1 MLRENYID
9 LKKDQYRKDVSRFN
23 AYNIFSE
30 FNNRNSNLVCFI
42 IFLSILLIEINH
54 LNFFHASSF
63 TSEGHDRAS
72 LSTDK
77 VNLPRKTPPFFIRF
91 TLSSLFS
98 FFFFKFDSI
107 SHDLSNLSKSF
118 SRKNSLTSKAST
130 CARENR
136 WRGEGARKLSKRFFG
151 FCAVISESY
160 SADHNVTNS
169 RLDDWH
175 GERDTDGYAL
185 IA

>member
-63 TSEGHDRAS
+63 TSEGHDRRPFPPTRSTCREKLLLS
-72 LSTDK
+72 LS
-77 VNLPRKTPPFFIRF
+77 VLHYPPFF
-91 TLSSLFS
+91 L
-98 FFFFKFDSI
+98 FFFSNSI
-107 SHDLSNLSKSF
+107 PFPTIYLTFRNLFHVKI
-118 SRKNSLTSKAST
+118 RLRRRHRRVREKIVGEEKE
-130 CARENR
+130 RENYPS
-136 WRGEGARKLSKRFFG
+136 GSS
-151 FCAVISESY
+151 V
-160 SADHNVTNS
+160 SAP
-169 RLDDWH
+169 
-175 GERDTDGYAL
+175 
-185 IA
+185 